1 MKKRYPFGFQII
13 LFIVMVSSIV
23 HGQERGYPII
33 INHETNNLSQIPD
46 HWIDQVRQN
55 IKVYYGHTS
64 HGGQITGGLER
75 LAQKNSKYAFAYNDY
90 LPNVP
95 NHLCFLD
102 TGADPD
108 LFFSSIQGILDA
120 NPSINV
126 AMFSWC
132 GEAAWYDV
140 NHYISQMQALET
152 ANPSVTFVY
161 MTGNAQ
167 EADLAGYNRYVFN
180 QALRQYC
187 RDNNKVLFD
196 FADLD
201 VWHNGDYT
209 PNTYDFDD
217 WGRKP
222 LINDI
227 PLEHP
232 QYYGDD
238 LGHTTYESCENK
250 AGAAWWMLAKIAGWD
265 AVVPVEMENLN
276 VGQTDG
282 NVRLTWRTFS
292 ESNNYGFVIERR
304 TGDEPFTGTGFV
316 KGRGTA
322 TAENQYEYVDANAEA
337 GILYQYRLKQ
347 MDLDGQYTYS
357 AIVEIRV
364 ALPAQFNL
372 YQNHP
377 NPFNSETVISF
388 SLTRKARTRISI
400 HNIRGECVDTLIH
413 EIKSPGFYHIVW
425 QGRNQF
431 NNKVPSG
438 IYYCNLESTDDSG
451 ITIREFRKMVLIN

>member
-1 MKKRYPFGFQII
+1 MKKSRPVEFLI
-13 LFIVMVSSIV
+13 LFFIIVLTAMIY
-23 HGQERGYPII
+23 GQDRDYPII
-33 INHETNNLSQIPD
+33 INHETNDLTQIPD
-46 HWIDQVRQN
+46 HWIDQVKQN

-75 LAQKNSKYAFAYNDY
+75 LAQKNSKYDFAYNDY
-90 LPNVP
+90 LPTVP

-126 AMFSWC
+126 AMFAWC

-140 NHYISQMQALET
+140 DHYISQMQALET

-167 EADLAGYNRYVFN
+167 EGYLAGYNRYLFN
-180 QALRQYC
+180 QALRQHC

-201 VWHNGDYT
+201 VWYKGEYT
-209 PNTYDFDD
+209 PNTYDYDD
-217 WGRKP
+217 YGRKP
-222 LINDI
+222 LVYGI

-232 QYYGDD
+232 YYYGDD

-276 VGQTDG
+276 IGQSDG
-282 NVRLTWRTFS
+282 TVRLSWRTFS
-292 ESNNYGFVIERR
+292 ESNNYGFIIERR
-304 TGDEPFTGTGFV
+304 TGDETFQNIGFV

-322 TAENQYEYVDANAEA
+322 TAENQYEYVDSNTEA

-347 MDLDGQYTYS
+347 MDLDGQYAYS
-357 AIVEIRV
+357 AVVEIRID
-364 ALPAQFNL
+364 LPAQFNL

-377 NPFNSETVISF
+377 NPFNSQTTISF
-388 SLTRKARTRISI
+388 SLARKALARISI
-400 HNIRGECVDTLIH
+400 HNIRGEWVETLLH
-413 EIKSPGFYHIVW
+413 ETKNPGYYRIIW
-425 QGRNQF
+425 QGQNH
-431 NNKVPSG
+431 KVPSG
-438 IYYCNLESTDDSG
+438 IYYCNMELTDDTGTRMMKS
-451 ITIREFRKMVLIN
+451 RKMVLIN